1 MVFDQINLTKKRLD
15 NLMSKFDAGGEDGN
29 SPKKTYDRLES
40 MERNIQH
47 ILRILEK
54 R

>member
-1 MVFDQINLTKKRLD
+1 MIFEHINLTKIRLD

-29 SPKKTYDRLES
+29 SPKKTNDRIES

-47 ILRILEK
+47 ILKILEK

>member
-1 MVFDQINLTKKRLD
+1 
-15 NLMSKFDAGGEDGN
+15 MSKFEVGGEDGN
-29 SPKKTYDRLES
+29 SPTKTNDRIES